1 MDAAMKEFLGVGE
14 SLTFYSLIVDFAIA
28 SLFLLIGQWIRA
40 KVRIVQK
47 FFLPASILAG
57 FMGLFRGQHFLNVL
71 LFSGAQSQYATY
83 LIVIVFTIVGVDEA
97 VNLQTGTLADFDLNK
112 SDAATTEQVV
122 DEEAVEAGEGSTDS
136 VSDYVD

>member
-57 FMGLFRGQHFLNVL
+57 FMGLFLGQALPECPALLRG
-71 LFSGAQSQYATY
+71 
-83 LIVIVFTIVGVDEA
+83 
-97 VNLQTGTLADFDLNK
+97 
-112 SDAATTEQVV
+112 
-122 DEEAVEAGEGSTDS
+122 S
-136 VSDYVD
+136 VPVQPPT